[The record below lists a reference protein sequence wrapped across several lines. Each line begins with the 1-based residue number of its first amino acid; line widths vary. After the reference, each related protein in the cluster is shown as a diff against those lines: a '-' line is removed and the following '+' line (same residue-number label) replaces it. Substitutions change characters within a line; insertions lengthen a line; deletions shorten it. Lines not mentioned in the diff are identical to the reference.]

1 MAAFP
6 TPPGTVLAASTPKVG
21 SPSVLVA
28 VPVGSN
34 YVLAGSAVPTTG
46 QIWPRGQ
53 G

>member
-1 MAAFP
+1 MAANP
-6 TPPGTVLAASTPKVG
+6 TPPGTTLPARTLSIG
-21 SPSVLVA
+21 SPTVLVA

-34 YVLAGSAVPTTG
+34 YVLAGSTVPTTG